1 MGGHG
6 IINVCGVGGVGKTQ
20 LVLEYCHRYNS
31 TYDSVFW
38 ISASNTFSLHKS
50 MVNIARQI
58 MDFYCLDDAF
68 DLGLISVLQS
78 LGLEDTSDD
87 DTGFQ
92 ATLESRKLL
101 AGTIRDWLLLEG
113 NNNWL
118 LVVDDADD
126 PNEFNVNDFF
136 NKPPPGTV
144 LIIAR
149 SSTSMPDQPESAE
162 VIDLQ
167 GLQEQD
173 SVTLLLESLFHF
185 GFGQVGPG

>member
-20 LVLEYCHRYNS
+20 LVLEYCHRYSS
-31 TYDSVFW
+31 TFDSVFW

-58 MDFYCLDDAF
+58 MDFYWFDDAL

-101 AGTIRDWLLLEG
+101 ASTIRDWLLLEG

-126 PNEFNVNDFF
+126 PNEFNVNGFF
-136 NKPPPGTV
+136 NKPLPGTV

-149 SSTSMPDQPESAE
+149 SSTPMLDQSNSAE

-167 GLQEQD
+167 GLQERD
-173 SVTLLLESLFHF
+173 SMTLLIESLFHP
-185 GFGQVGPG
+185 GSGQAAPG